1 MRTFLR
7 YGLGV
12 CLWIVG
18 FMGVVGTL
26 ATLVTAKRD
35 GFQEPLLAFA
45 IFGGGWGLL
54 YLLYRYIGNRWYD
67 MMDTTRTLIT
77 LVCFAIFAI
86 LGWYA
91 RKSLGVGLIL
101 TSRPW
106 VEPMSSEAMHSP
118 SFWPEPAPAKAVGMA
133 GSRTW
138 DPEIVR
144 RQSASM
150 QLESVI
156 PCTG

>member
-26 ATLVTAKRD
+26 ATLVTEKRD

-45 IFGGGWGLL
+45 IFGGSWGLL

-67 MMDTTRTLIT
+67 MTDTTRTLIT
-77 LVCFAIFAI
+77 LWNLC
-86 LGWYA
+86 
-91 RKSLGVGLIL
+91 KSPR
-101 TSRPW
+101 SHR
-106 VEPMSSEAMHSP
+106 
-118 SFWPEPAPAKAVGMA
+118 
-133 GSRTW
+133 
-138 DPEIVR
+138 
-144 RQSASM
+144 
-150 QLESVI
+150 
-156 PCTG
+156 